1 MTESNIY
8 LYATD
13 RMEDEGFTTVGL
25 EFKYNGVI
33 YIPCF
38 VSLIWLKKYKK
49 SSEMIRNWCKFFFII
64 YCYTFTT
71 FIKNTYFLET
81 KVEMKP
87 KFS

>member
-8 LYATD
+8 LYATY

-25 EFKYNGVI
+25 EFKNTGVK

-49 SSEMIRNWCKFFFII
+49 SSEIIRIWCKFYII
-64 YCYTFTT
+64 YCYTFNT
-71 FIKNTYFLET
+71 FIIYTYFLEK
-81 KVEMKP
+81 KVEMRP